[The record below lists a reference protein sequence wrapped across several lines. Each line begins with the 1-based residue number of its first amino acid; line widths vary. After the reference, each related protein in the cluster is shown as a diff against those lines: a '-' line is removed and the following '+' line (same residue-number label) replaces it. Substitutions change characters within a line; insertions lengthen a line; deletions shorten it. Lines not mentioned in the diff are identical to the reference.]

1 MSSNRHQRRTDL
13 RSFKREASRALLTY
27 LIEPGDAALND
38 VPILRDTA
46 RSWLDLL
53 PTRVRNCLICSSWLV
68 NREHVG
74 LLLLA
79 TPATAKPTSASCCA
93 ICRGCADAGLP
104 MEALERAAE
113 HALQE
118 ALPGGRL
125 EPLDTRQ

>member
-1 MSSNRHQRRTDL
+1 MGRHERRADM
-13 RSFKREASRALLTY
+13 RMFRRDASRALLTY
-27 LIEPGDAALND
+27 LVAPDDCALDD

-53 PTRVRNCLICSSWLV
+53 STRVRNCLICSSWLV

-93 ICRGCADAGLP
+93 ICRGCARLP
-104 MEALERAAE
+104 MEAIERAAE
-113 HALQE
+113 RVLQE

-125 EPLDTRQ
+125 EPLDTRR

>member
-1 MSSNRHQRRTDL
+1 MGRHERRSDIA
-13 RSFKREASRALLTY
+13 RFRGDASRALLTY
-27 LIEPGDAALND
+27 LVAPDDAALND

-53 PTRVRNCLICSSWLV
+53 STRVRNCLICSSWLV

-93 ICRGCADAGLP
+93 ICRGCAGAGLP
-104 MEALERAAE
+104 MEAIERAAE
-113 HALQE
+113 RVLQE

-125 EPLDTRQ
+125 EPLDARR